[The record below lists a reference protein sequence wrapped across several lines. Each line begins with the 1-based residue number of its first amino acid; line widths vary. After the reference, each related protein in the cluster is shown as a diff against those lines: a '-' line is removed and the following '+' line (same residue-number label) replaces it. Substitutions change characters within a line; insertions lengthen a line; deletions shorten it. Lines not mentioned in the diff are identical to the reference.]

1 LKNYD
6 FKGFFMEKKN
16 DPDLPK
22 FEEIKF
28 QIARFLMISSI
39 R

>member
-1 LKNYD
+1 MISKD
-6 FKGFFMEKKN
+6 FSWEKN
-16 DPDLPK
+16 DPDLPN

-28 QIARFLMISSI
+28 QIARFLMRSSI

>member
-1 LKNYD
+1 MISTY
-6 FKGFFMEKKN
+6 FSWKKN

-28 QIARFLMISSI
+28 QIARFLNDKFQ
-39 R
+39 